1 MSPDLHTL
9 GVLDAHLFAL
19 EGREPGVVRTLRSGG
34 RLFDIWERLWVV
46 RSLVHTHGVAGE
58 RAVRGTGLGDEQRA
72 GMIRLGPLLA
82 RRGHLGGA
90 RGGGAILR
98 MSGWDVSLSSARRDL
113 SAIRLGTRVAGGR
126 SRRVRRTVSS
136 SGTVTLVG
144 RFMSAMLSTGFAPGT
159 VTGPTPRL
167 PRRFPTRHQSSQ
179 SGPIDHPRVVG
190 TRGKFPTF
198 PGRLPRP
205 QEVTRRVRGAIPRAR
220 TASGTSLGP
229 PGRVVAD
236 RAPWP
241 RSSSSRRWVPDV
253 L

>member
-1 MSPDLHTL
+1 MGL
-9 GVLDAHLFAL
+9 
-19 EGREPGVVRTLRSGG
+19 
-34 RLFDIWERLWVV
+34 
-46 RSLVHTHGVAGE
+46 GVAGPSC
-58 RAVRGTGLGDEQRA
+58 VCQ
-72 GMIRLGPLLA
+72 
-82 RRGHLGGA
+82 GG
-90 RGGGAILR
+90 
-98 MSGWDVSLSSARRDL
+98 DVSHLSARRDL

-205 QEVTRRVRGAIPRAR
+205 QEVTRWVRGGRYRAR
-220 TASGTSLGP
+220 GQRRVPHSDLRVASWPTERH
-229 PGRVVAD
+229 GRAA
-236 RAPWP
+236 RALAGGSPTFSEIKT
-241 RSSSSRRWVPDV
+241 R
-253 L
+253 

>member
-1 MSPDLHTL
+1 MGL
-9 GVLDAHLFAL
+9 
-19 EGREPGVVRTLRSGG
+19 
-34 RLFDIWERLWVV
+34 
-46 RSLVHTHGVAGE
+46 GVAGPSCE
-58 RAVRGTGLGDEQRA
+58 CQ
-72 GMIRLGPLLA
+72 
-82 RRGHLGGA
+82 GG
-90 RGGGAILR
+90 
-98 MSGWDVSLSSARRDL
+98 DVSIHQLAVTFGRYDWARERQ
-113 SAIRLGTRVAGGR
+113 GGR

-144 RFMSAMLSTGFAPGT
+144 RFMSAMLSTGFVPGT

>member
-19 EGREPGVVRTLRSGG
+19 EGREPGVVRTLRSG
-34 RLFDIWERLWVV
+34 RRPLHVRKRLWVV
-46 RSLVHTHGVAGE
+46 RSLVHAHGVAGE

-98 MSGWDVSLSSARRDL
+98 MSGWGCFNSSARRDL
-113 SAIRLGTRVAGGR
+113 WAIRLGTRASGR
-126 SRRVRRTVSS
+126 AIAEGSTHRELIRHGNTRRALHVGHVVHRVRARDCDRPDPAPSSPVSD
-136 SGTVTLVG
+136 T
-144 RFMSAMLSTGFAPGT
+144 A
-159 VTGPTPRL
+159 
-167 PRRFPTRHQSSQ
+167 SSQ